1 MSLYDNLVSKVKNNR
16 SQRATDFTVKLR
28 KSIADLI
35 DGSTGYRFPL
45 KMQIALDSK
54 NDACSEYMTL
64 IHEVLRE
71 EGFFNF
77 DAEFGRHDADYREYN
92 SVSFSYV
99 TLLIRENTGSE
110 VL

>member
-1 MSLYDNLVSKVKNNR
+1 MSLYDNLVSKVKDNR

-35 DGSTGYRFPL
+35 DSSKGYRFPL
-45 KMQIALDSK
+45 KMQITLDSQS
-54 NDACSEYMTL
+54 DACSEYMTL
-64 IHEVLRE
+64 IHEVLRD

-92 SVSFSYV
+92 AVSFSYV
-99 TLLIRENTGSE
+99 TLLIRENNG
-110 VL
+110 